1 VSDGTTP
8 AAGTAPFV
16 TRHGHAAL
24 LEATGD
30 HPFVRY
36 DVPSALAETWWQS
49 ADAGGPGDGAGGRPG
64 AVAFRRTRHT
74 SRHLVSLL
82 GDDAGV
88 ARLVDALPELARE
101 ARLSPD
107 GRGAVGVSVPQH
119 LEALLTRRYR
129 VLPGGDWEWFWTDS
143 PPPPDGRAAARV
155 VPLDDVAR
163 RDEVTAFLAAHSPTA
178 DTAPGGGERW
188 FAVLSGAGSLEAV
201 AALGRTSAGAPHVS
215 SVAVDGALR
224 GRGLGRAVVAAVTRV
239 AVEESGVCT
248 LGMYSH
254 NVVARGLYRSLGYH
268 DACAWAGRS
277 VVLPD

>member
-1 VSDGTTP
+1 MSDGTIEATGP
-8 AAGTAPFV
+8 GASVSPLV
-16 TRHGHAAL
+16 TRHGHTAL

-36 DVPSALAETWWQS
+36 DVPAALAETWWQS
-49 ADAGGPGDGAGGRPG
+49 PDAGGPGGPGSG

-74 SRHLVSLL
+74 GRHLVSLL

-88 ARLVDALPELARE
+88 ARLVEALPLLARE

-119 LEALLTRRYR
+119 LESLLSARYR

-143 PPPPDGRAAARV
+143 PPPDGRAADAV

-163 RDEVTAFLAAHSPTA
+163 RDEITAFLAEHSPTA

-188 FAVLSGAGSLEAV
+188 FAVLSGTGSLEAV

-215 SVAVDGALR
+215 SVAVDGSLR

-254 NVVARGLYRSLGYH
+254 NVVARGLYRSLGYRN
-268 DACAWAGRS
+268 ACAWAGRS